1 MRILHIISNVDYC
14 DDYNYILNFDDSNKY
29 EYGTPIFIFD
39 DVNIDKLK
47 NEISRVFNNVP
58 NLQYL
63 IEPDMVKIK
72 YYSNCNKR
80 FIDII
85 QKILSD
91 SDITSFNVEN
101 LMVACNNN
109 VIINYNTLINTNHFI
124 RCRDNRVHEYRYLK
138 DNSEIKITFTK
149 ITEKNKKIFA
159 TFVKLC
165 DLHTSFDVHNKLRL
179 VYHLD
184 DEYWNFTKIKNNV
197 HEQINNFTT
206 LNNKLETIDK
216 TYKEQLY
223 TLNKKIEN
231 IQLQSNLNEL
241 ENIDI
246 ATMKENLKIDNTRN
260 ISDNVKYIYSFICKI
275 FNYLNNNEE
284 ELKTIVLNL
293 QEIIQEIKIM
303 YEKMEIKQDELYT
316 KTLTPEEQ
324 KQLEEEKEQ
333 KQLEEEKKKQL
344 EEEQQKI
351 TRSKLDSIMNKLTNL
366 ASAFDINSENDPNM
380 KDIMNMYEFVQNNEP
395 KVDEK

>member
-1 MRILHIISNVDYC
+1 MINKCFFYFLKMRILHIISNVDYC

-124 RCRDNRVHEYRYLK
+124 RCRDNRVHE
-138 DNSEIKITFTK
+138 
-149 ITEKNKKIFA
+149 
-159 TFVKLC
+159 
-165 DLHTSFDVHNKLRL
+165 
-179 VYHLD
+179 
-184 DEYWNFTKIKNNV
+184 
-197 HEQINNFTT
+197 
-206 LNNKLETIDK
+206 
-216 TYKEQLY
+216 
-223 TLNKKIEN
+223 
-231 IQLQSNLNEL
+231 
-241 ENIDI
+241 
-246 ATMKENLKIDNTRN
+246 
-260 ISDNVKYIYSFICKI
+260 
-275 FNYLNNNEE
+275 
-284 ELKTIVLNL
+284 
-293 QEIIQEIKIM
+293 
-303 YEKMEIKQDELYT
+303 
-316 KTLTPEEQ
+316 
-324 KQLEEEKEQ
+324 
-333 KQLEEEKKKQL
+333 
-344 EEEQQKI
+344 
-351 TRSKLDSIMNKLTNL
+351 
-366 ASAFDINSENDPNM
+366 
-380 KDIMNMYEFVQNNEP
+380 
-395 KVDEK
+395 